1 MSWCWWCCHAFD
13 GEPLQMPRRHD
24 PLRNKFTTQGHFC
37 SWSCMKAFAVDK
49 FGVNA
54 GSVICGNIITYRKQK
69 YNKIGSVPMAPNRFR
84 LIEFGGDMT
93 IEEFRANSLR
103 DEGVSKHVETSAHV
117 ERLIP
122 FTSAIE
128 EASMAMAGAK
138 KRGNDDPA
146 PGLKLKRTK
155 PLKKT
160 HASLEDA
167 LGLVIKPKQLSHE
180 KPL

>member
-1 MSWCWWCCHAFD
+1 
-13 GEPLQMPRRHD
+13 
-24 PLRNKFTTQGHFC
+24 
-37 SWSCMKAFAVDK
+37 MKAFAVDK

-54 GSVICGNIITYRKQK
+54 GSVICGNIVCYRKQK
-69 YNKIGSVPMAPNRFR
+69 YDKIGSVPMAPNRFR

-128 EASMAMAGAK
+128 EASMDLLDLDNKHFVYILMH
-138 KRGNDDPA
+138 D
-146 PGLKLKRTK
+146 
-155 PLKKT
+155 
-160 HASLEDA
+160 
-167 LGLVIKPKQLSHE
+167 QLSQPVLVLSVSITQAYLLIIFAVE
-180 KPL
+180 AD